1 MAEIN
6 ARTLMFNLGRED
18 AIDST
23 TLAKIARYAERKQL
37 AYKLTDEGVLLL
49 DGRGKKIHLRNG
61 VVTLRNALGLHALP
75 ERCHANHVLN
85 ILDGS
90 DADESEKVRLYNQA
104 LLRYNDM
111 TKARAA
117 KPIPVVVE
125 VKKKEAAAT
134 TASVVEPADI
144 VGTLPKTLQM
154 KGRQLLSAVTWNE
167 RGELIHKGVAIRGSN
182 AVDLVHDLL
191 RNRKTPD
198 PVGWQQFANQMRAA
212 NIPMELVGNV
222 TRRLYLQKK
231 RGNYS
236 IGTTGRHRLVTVMER
251 RRSKL
256 HRHYYDPK
264 RVGSYGGV
272 AALRRVVPAERDV
285 ERWLSTQDAYTL
297 HKPVRR
303 HFKRRC
309 VVVGGPNQQWQAD
322 LVDMS
327 RLKAANDGTTFLLT
341 VIDVFS
347 KRAWCIPLKSKS
359 AASLVAA
366 FRRLLNDV
374 NNNRPTTL
382 QTDKG
387 SEFLNRPLQRL
398 LKEYGVHHF
407 ATHNE
412 ETKASVVERFNRS
425 LKTRMWRYFTKKQT
439 IRYVDALQDFV
450 RSYND
455 SYHRSIGMAPSAVNG
470 ANQETVWQRLYG
482 HDGGGTPKYRVSD
495 RVRISKAKRHFEKG
509 YMANWTEELFTIVD
523 AHRSDPP
530 VYRLVDWHG
539 DSLDGTFYEPELQK
553 VIVSADKTYR
563 VEAELRRRN
572 NGREVLVKWFG
583 YPESFNSWIDAR
595 TLTSYT

>member
-6 ARTLMFNLGRED
+6 ARALMFNLGRED

-23 TLAKIARYAERKQL
+23 TSAKIARYAERKQL

-75 ERCHANHVLN
+75 ERIGDNRVLN
-85 ILDGS
+85 KQQQHTNVVTMLHVRKMALVDPRLLKSLRENPTPLPDAIDTALRDLDAEMTSILDGS

-125 VKKKEAAAT
+125 VKKEAAAT
-134 TASVVEPADI
+134 TASVVEPA
-144 VGTLPKTLQM
+144 
-154 KGRQLLSAVTWNE
+154 
-167 RGELIHKGVAIRGSN
+167 
-182 AVDLVHDLL
+182 
-191 RNRKTPD
+191 
-198 PVGWQQFANQMRAA
+198 
-212 NIPMELVGNV
+212 
-222 TRRLYLQKK
+222 
-231 RGNYS
+231 
-236 IGTTGRHRLVTVMER
+236 
-251 RRSKL
+251 
-256 HRHYYDPK
+256 HYYDPK

-327 RLKAANDGTTFLLT
+327 RLKTANDGTTFLLT

-387 SEFLNRPLQRL
+387 SEF
-398 LKEYGVHHF
+398 
-407 ATHNE
+407 
-412 ETKASVVERFNRS
+412 
-425 LKTRMWRYFTKKQT
+425 
-439 IRYVDALQDFV
+439 
-450 RSYND
+450 
-455 SYHRSIGMAPSAVNG
+455 
-470 ANQETVWQRLYG
+470 
-482 HDGGGTPKYRVSD
+482 
-495 RVRISKAKRHFEKG
+495 
-509 YMANWTEELFTIVD
+509 
-523 AHRSDPP
+523 
-530 VYRLVDWHG
+530 
-539 DSLDGTFYEPELQK
+539 
-553 VIVSADKTYR
+553 
-563 VEAELRRRN
+563 
-572 NGREVLVKWFG
+572 
-583 YPESFNSWIDAR
+583 
-595 TLTSYT
+595 